1 MMFRT
6 ALLALLVLCALLR
19 VAEAGTRPNVVF
31 LSPDDSRFWHM
42 VADFMGEVA
51 SDLNLE
57 LEVQFDQDR
66 HRFSYLQMAEQVLS
80 RDDRPDYLVIMCKE
94 HVTTQILMHANE
106 LDVKVFTFNTDV
118 PEATR
123 AAVGMPRETLP
134 NWIGHM
140 APDNVEGG
148 ANLIAILEQHA
159 QSLTLTEPSQPLP
172 VVALTGTRDSS
183 AGTDRD
189 RGLKA
194 ATDAENSELLQL
206 VHADWSQQQA
216 KDKMLVLLRRYPQA
230 VAIWS
235 ASDGMALGAIE
246 AVKRTGRQPGKDLV
260 IGGFDWEP
268 HALEAIREG
277 ELVVSL
283 GRHFMGGGLALLL
296 LHDYHQGVDFADG
309 PSSAA
314 LSYRFEPAT
323 RDNVDT
329 VERILTPASW
339 QAVNFQQFSRA
350 LNAGLQ
356 DKPFSADHLMD
367 QFSEALAQHRESGE
381 VAGHR

>member
-1 MMFRT
+1 MTFRT
-6 ALLALLVLCALLR
+6 ALFAILIGCSLLR
-19 VAEAGTRPNVVF
+19 VAEAGTRPSVVF

-42 VADFMGEVA
+42 VADFMGAVA
-51 SDLNLE
+51 SDLDLE

-94 HVTTQILMHANE
+94 HVTTQILMQANE

-140 APDNVEGG
+140 APDNVEGA
-148 ANLIAILEQHA
+148 ANLITILEQHA
-159 QSLTLTEPSQPLP
+159 RTLRLHEPGQPMP
-172 VVALTGTRDSS
+172 VIGLTGTRDSS
-183 AGTDRD
+183 AGTDRN
-189 RGLKA
+189 RGLKVV
-194 ATDAENSELLQL
+194 TDTESSELLQL
-206 VHADWSQQQA
+206 IYADWSQQQA
-216 KDKMLVLLRRYPQA
+216 RDKMLVLLRRYPQA

-235 ASDGMALGAIE
+235 ASDGMALGALE
-246 AVKRTGRQPGKDLV
+246 AVKRSGKQPGKDLV

-268 HALEAIREG
+268 RALEAIREG

-296 LHDYHQGVDFADG
+296 LHDYHQGVDFAEG
-309 PSSAA
+309 SSSAA

-323 RDNVDT
+323 LENVDT
-329 VERILTPASW
+329 VERILFPASW

>member
-1 MMFRT
+1 MTFRT
-6 ALLALLVLCALLR
+6 ALFAILIGCSLLR
-19 VAEAGTRPNVVF
+19 VAEAGTRPSVVF

-42 VADFMGEVA
+42 VADFMGAVA
-51 SDLNLE
+51 SDLDLE

-94 HVTTQILMHANE
+94 HVTTQILMQGNE

-140 APDNVEGG
+140 APDNVEGA
-148 ANLIAILEQHA
+148 ANLITILEQHA
-159 QSLTLTEPSQPLP
+159 RTLRLHEPGQPMP
-172 VVALTGTRDSS
+172 VIGLTGTRDSS
-183 AGTDRD
+183 AGTDRN
-189 RGLKA
+189 RGLKVV
-194 ATDAENSELLQL
+194 TDTESSELLQL
-206 VHADWSQQQA
+206 IYADWSQQQA
-216 KDKMLVLLRRYPQA
+216 RDKMLVLLRRYPQA

-235 ASDGMALGAIE
+235 ASDGMALGALE
-246 AVKRTGRQPGKDLV
+246 AVKRSGKQPGKDLV

-268 HALEAIREG
+268 RALEAIREG

-296 LHDYHQGVDFADG
+296 LHDYHQGVDFAEG
-309 PSSAA
+309 SSSAA

-323 RDNVDT
+323 LENVDT
-329 VERILTPASW
+329 VERILFPASW